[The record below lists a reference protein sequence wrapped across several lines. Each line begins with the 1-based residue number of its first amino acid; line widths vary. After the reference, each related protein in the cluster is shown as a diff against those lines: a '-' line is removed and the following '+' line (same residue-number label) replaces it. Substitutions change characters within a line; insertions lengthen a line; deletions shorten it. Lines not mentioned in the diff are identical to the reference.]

1 MSGRFTEQE
10 TENYYDSQD
19 AIYRSFWDE
28 EGSVHWGVFDDT
40 TGNDFL
46 KA

>member
-10 TENYYDSQD
+10 TENYYDSHD

-28 EGSVHWGVFDDT
+28 EGSVH
-40 TGNDFL
+40 
-46 KA
+46 